1 MDIDKYI
8 NSFVRVKISP
18 TEELKDYYI
27 NSYGDIIGV
36 KRKGMQLLKPKL
48 SNTGYLIVGLRSEQG
63 NRKYYF
69 VHRLVAFTFLKNPR
83 GHLTQVNHLDGN
95 KTNNDVHNLEWT
107 DARGNTLH
115 AYKNDLIKN
124 VLQPGNLYKNGIKI
138 ATTRSKKE
146 AWAIV
151 QQETGYSVDHIRKYI
166 DNPNSKSEVLQ
177 QYSYVC
183 L

>member
-8 NSFVRVKISP
+8 NSFVRIKISP

-27 NSYGDIIGV
+27 NSYGDIIGI

-48 SNTGYLIVGLRSEQG
+48 SNNGYLTVGLRDEHG

-83 GHLTQVNHLDGN
+83 GNYTQVNHIDGD
-95 KTNNDVHNLEWT
+95 KTNNSSENLEWT
-107 DARGNTLH
+107 DQRGNTIH
-115 AYKNDLIKN
+115 AYKNGLIKN
-124 VLQPGNLYKNGIKI
+124 VLQPGKLYKHGIKI
-138 ATTRSKKE
+138 ATTKSKKE
-146 AWAIV
+146 AWEIV
-151 QQETGYSVDHIRKYI
+151 QQETGYSLDHIRKYI
-166 DNPNSKSEVLQ
+166 DNPNSKSEELQ

>member
-1 MDIDKYI
+1 MDINNYI

-27 NSYGDIIGV
+27 NSHGDIIGT

-48 SNTGYLIVGLRSEQG
+48 SNNGYLTIGLRDEHG

-69 VHRLVAFTFLKNPR
+69 VHRLVALTFLKNPR
-83 GHLTQVNHLDGN
+83 GNYTQVNHLDGN
-95 KTNNDVHNLEWT
+95 KTNNNSENLEWI
-107 DARGNTLH
+107 DPRGNTIH
-115 AYKNDLIKN
+115 AYKNGLIKN
-124 VLQPGNLYKNGIKI
+124 VLQPGKLYKNGVEI
-138 ATTRSKKE
+138 AQTQSKSE
-146 AWAIV
+146 AWELIS
-151 QQETGYSVDHIRKYI
+151 QETGYHVEYIRKQI
-166 DNPNSKSEVLQ
+166 DNPNVKSEILQ